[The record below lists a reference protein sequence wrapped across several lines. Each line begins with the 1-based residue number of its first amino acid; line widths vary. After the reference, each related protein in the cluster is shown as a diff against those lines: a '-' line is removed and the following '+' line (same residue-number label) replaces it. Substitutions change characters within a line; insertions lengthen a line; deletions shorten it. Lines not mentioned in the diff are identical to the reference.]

1 MRERYA
7 KSLSNQTV
15 SELEELLSRHEYERE
30 NHTVSILEMNLA
42 DLKEGNRWIGENK
55 IVEEKQENNTKKYS
69 NDGNDEI
76 VGMSLQEKQE
86 DLEQQGLKSDDQP
99 KKYLKELK
107 REIKKIALKQVKNSK
122 VFQQKQRIEKHNKK
136 KSRQRL
142 QRAQKSNKN
151 KKRIKKKIK

>member
-7 KSLSNQTV
+7 KSLSNQTM

-30 NHTVSILEMNLA
+30 NHTVSILEVNLA

-76 VGMSLQEKQE
+76 VGMSLREKQE
-86 DLEQQGLKSDDQP
+86 DLEQQRLKSDDQP

-151 KKRIKKKIK
+151 KKRIEKK